1 MKAHIQRYG
10 IGWGGG
16 VVCMKPVPFFF
27 FFLGDELFR
36 IDLAA

>member
-1 MKAHIQRYG
+1 MQRYG

-16 VVCMKPVPFFF
+16 VVCMKSVPFF

>member
-1 MKAHIQRYG
+1 MRRYG

-16 VVCMKPVPFFF
+16 VVCMKSVPF